1 VVSAAQEEWAAP
13 VVPVE
18 WAVSVVPVDWGAP
31 VVSVELV
38 VPAASVARVVRR
50 NYLLAATPGNIIL
63 RIAAEH
69 PTETAQRPID
79 SAVQLVATLSPTVRA
94 AQETRSV
101 AREEISPAIAAEPAP
116 ATA

>member
-1 VVSAAQEEWAAP
+1 MA
-13 VVPVE
+13 
-18 WAVSVVPVDWGAP
+18 
-31 VVSVELV
+31 SVELV

-50 NYLLAATPGNIIL
+50 NYLLAAPAATAGNIIQ
-63 RIAAEH
+63 RIAAER
-69 PTETAQRPID
+69 PTETAQQPIV
-79 SAVQLVATLSPTVRA
+79 SAAQLVATLSPTVRP